1 MSESF
6 VLPLLHSFAKLFL
19 KQTHTSSIT
28 SLQQTLQSGNNRGFD
43 SVVLLFDDGSGLTG
57 VCHGLW
63 LTGFTVYVFD
73 KLIARWTFFLSFWF
87 TPILLAQMGFS
98 SLL

>member
-43 SVVLLFDDGSGLTG
+43 SVVLLFDDGSGLTWLH
-57 VCHGLW
+57 VCYGLW

-73 KLIARWTFFLSFWF
+73 KLIAR
-87 TPILLAQMGFS
+87 
-98 SLL
+98 

>member
-1 MSESF
+1 VSESF

-19 KQTHTSSIT
+19 KQIHTSSRT
-28 SLQQTLQSGNNRGFD
+28 SLQQTLQSRNTRGFD

-57 VCHGLW
+57 LHVCHGLW

-73 KLIARWTFFLSFWF
+73 KLIAR
-87 TPILLAQMGFS
+87 
-98 SLL
+98 